1 VIESQE
7 ANRRAQDP
15 TPPGNSLND
24 LVPSESRRQEMI
36 QIQKKKGHFCSRSE
50 AHPTGQAVAFEPVTT
65 VLLFI
70 AISWIGGLMWNSS
83 RQIRS
88 HVYGLVQRRIRSL
101 GLRSATSAYRF
112 SSLWTN
118 ELIKAGAC

>member
-1 VIESQE
+1 MIESQE

-24 LVPSESRRQEMI
+24 LVPSESHRQEMI
-36 QIQKKKGHFCSRSE
+36 QIQEKKGHFCSRSE

-70 AISWIGGLMWNSS
+70 AIGWIGGLMWNSS

-88 HVYGLVQRRIRSL
+88 HVYGLVQDGKDGTKNTIVGVALRHLGVQVLKSL
-101 GLRSATSAYRF
+101 D
-112 SSLWTN
+112 
-118 ELIKAGAC
+118 